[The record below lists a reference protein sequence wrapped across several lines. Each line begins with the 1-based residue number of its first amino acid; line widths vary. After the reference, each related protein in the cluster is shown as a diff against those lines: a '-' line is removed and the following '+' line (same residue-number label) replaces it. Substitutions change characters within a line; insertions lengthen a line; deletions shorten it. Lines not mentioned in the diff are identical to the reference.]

1 MNGMVDWTLWRSFA
15 AVAEHGSLSKAAR
28 ALGSSQPTVGRHIEA
43 LEFTLGSKLF
53 ERSVTGLVPTE
64 LGLRAYEPI
73 RRAVEAIAEAELH
86 VAGASG
92 DLEGS
97 VRITASE
104 VIAHY
109 VLPDMLRVLRAEFP
123 LIDFELAP
131 TDSAENLLLREADIA
146 VRMFRPT
153 QADLI
158 TRKLGETPIVTCA
171 HERYLKAHGTPRTLE
186 DLLGHD
192 IIGFD
197 RSELLLAAARQM
209 GFELKRGDFA
219 FRCDSQ
225 SAMWELMQAGVGIG
239 FAQANIIRRTP
250 GMVAIDLPLSIPP
263 LEVWLTSH
271 RELYT
276 ARRIRAVYD
285 RLGVLIGD
293 WLKRTAIV
301 SSGAGRKNRA

>member
-1 MNGMVDWTLWRSFA
+1 MADWTLWRSFA

-171 HERYLKAHGTPRTLE
+171 HERYLKARGTPGTLE
-186 DLLGHD
+186 DLLDHD

-225 SAMWELMQAGVGIG
+225 SAMWELMRAGVGIG
-239 FAQANIIRRTP
+239 FAQANIVRRAP

-285 RLGVLIGD
+285 RLGALITD

-301 SSGAGRKNRA
+301 SSGAGGKNRA